1 MVCSWFL
8 SALYFRYIDSF
19 LPEVSATAKFL
30 SGWCET
36 IALAAIG
43 LRLNL
48 VEFIKAGKKLLIY
61 GLSTLVFQV
70 VLALILISLLIK

>member
-1 MVCSWFL
+1 MANRPLFDL
-8 SALYFRYIDSF
+8 N
-19 LPEVSATAKFL
+19 EVSKKCQKNRKFPQKFL

>member
-8 SALYFRYIDSF
+8 VLCTLDTLIHFV
-19 LPEVSATAKFL
+19 PEVSATAKFL